1 MPRPRLQYLLILTAT
16 LIAPAA
22 LAQAPRGP
30 VQPAT
35 YESPLPI
42 TRKKEAA
49 MPLAP
54 RGQGNQGQ
62 APTSGDAVL
71 TTLGSL
77 AVVLCLFLGV
87 TWLLRRGAP
96 AATSLL
102 PGEVVEILGR
112 APLPG
117 RHQMHLVRC
126 GQKLLLVAISAAG
139 ADTLTEIT
147 DPVEVDRLC
156 GLCREHHPQSATA
169 SFKNIL
175 NQLGSEPGKA
185 KRATP
190 SSLLDGEEV

>member
-1 MPRPRLQYLLILTAT
+1 M
-16 LIAPAA
+16 
-22 LAQAPRGP
+22 
-30 VQPAT
+30 
-35 YESPLPI
+35 
-42 TRKKEAA
+42 
-49 MPLAP
+49 
-54 RGQGNQGQ
+54 
-62 APTSGDAVL
+62 

-96 AATSLL
+96 AAATVL

-126 GQKLLLVAISAAG
+126 GQKLLLVAVSAAG

-147 DPVEVDRLC
+147 DPLEVDRLC

-169 SFKNIL
+169 SFRSIL
-175 NQLGSEPGKA
+175 NQLGNEPKKA
-185 KRATP
+185 RP
-190 SSLLDGEEV
+190 SRQIEDDNA

>member
-1 MPRPRLQYLLILTAT
+1 MPPTRINLPLL
-16 LIAPAA
+16 AA
-22 LAQAPRGP
+22 GMLCAASLFAQAPQGP
-30 VQPAT
+30 VQRAT

-42 TRKKEAA
+42 PRKTEAPL
-49 MPLAP
+49 PLAP
-54 RGQGNQGQ
+54 RGQEISGET
-62 APTSGDAVL
+62 PSSGDAVM

-77 AVVLCLFLGV
+77 AVVLCLFLAV
-87 TWLLRRGAP
+87 TWLLKRGAP
-96 AATSLL
+96 TASTVL

-126 GQKLLLVAISAAG
+126 GHKLLLVAISTAG

-169 SFKNIL
+169 SFRSIL
-175 NQLGSEPGKA
+175 NQLGNEPRKG
-185 KRATP
+185 RQP
-190 SSLLDGEEV
+190 RQIEEDDA